1 MNAPNILFINVDQQR
16 YDCLGFT
23 GNPIVK
29 TPNID
34 ALSKSGMSFSKAFTP
49 IPLCCP
55 ARQTLLSGVMPS
67 VHGGLW
73 NFDCGSLNPL
83 GLDPKRNIWVNQL
96 KTAGYKTAY
105 IGKWHVHKELAPTSF
120 GFDSYKRFDGVP
132 HEAIEIKHHFNE
144 KQDGFWGVGAYDT
157 RPLEKTHTHQLAAEA
172 VRTLENFSATKSPW
186 HIRLDFPEPHLP
198 CLPADPFASMYP
210 PETIPEWENFKENF
224 NNKPFI
230 QKQQLKNWN
239 IENWTWKE
247 WAVYMAGYYGMISQY
262 DDAIGQVIKKVEQLG
277 LTENTLIIYSS
288 DHGDAA
294 GSHRMMDKHYVMYDE
309 EIHVP
314 LILRWDGKIKS
325 ETVCMDFTSHYLDL
339 GPTILDLLGMKQPED
354 YQGKSFLP
362 QLMGEK
368 NPDARK
374 FIFSTYNG
382 QQFGLY
388 SQRMVRDDK
397 FKYVW
402 NATDIDEFYNLENDP
417 FELENIIDI
426 SEVQE
431 LLKLYKKKLYNTFN
445 DLDDRLLQNDW
456 MKNQLVSNK
465 D

>member
-1 MNAPNILFINVDQQR
+1 MNVPNILFINVDQQR

-34 ALSKSGMSFSKAFTP
+34 NLAKTGMSFSNAFTP

-55 ARQTLLSGVMPS
+55 ARQTLLSGVMPD

-73 NFDCGSLNPL
+73 NYDCGSLNPT

-96 KTAGYKTAY
+96 KNAGYQTAY
-105 IGKWHVHKELAPTSF
+105 IGKWHVNKEVDPTSF
-120 GFDSYKRFDGVP
+120 GFDSYKRFDGIP
-132 HEAIEIKHHFNE
+132 PNATKIKHHINE

-157 RPLEKTHTHQLAAEA
+157 RPLKSTHTHQLAAEA
-172 VRTLENFSATKSPW
+172 IQTLEKFSKTNSPW

-198 CLPADPFASMYP
+198 CLPAEPYASMYP
-210 PETIPEWENFKENF
+210 PETIPEWKNFKEDF
-224 NNKPFI
+224 KNKPYI

-247 WAVYMAGYYGMISQY
+247 WAVYMSGYYGMISQY
-262 DDAIGQVIKKVEQLG
+262 DDAIGQVIKKVEELN
-277 LTENTLIIYSS
+277 LLENTLIIYTS

-314 LILRWDGKIKS
+314 MILKWDKKINS
-325 ETVCMDFTSHYLDL
+325 ETVCNDFISHYLDL
-339 GPTILDLLGMKQPED
+339 GPTILELLNLKISED
-354 YQGKSFLP
+354 YQGKSFLL
-362 QLMGEK
+362 QLMGKK
-368 NPDARK
+368 NPDSRE

-388 SQRMVRDDK
+388 SQRMIRDNK
-397 FKYVW
+397 FKFVW
-402 NATDIDEFYNLENDP
+402 NATDINEFYNLENDP
-417 FELENIIDI
+417 FELENIVDKT
-426 SEVQE
+426 EVQE
-431 LLKLYKKKLYNTFN
+431 ILEQYKQKLWKNFN
-445 DLDDRLLQNDW
+445 GLGDRLLQNDW
-456 MKNQLVSNK
+456 MKGALM

>member
-1 MNAPNILFINVDQQR
+1 MNVPNILFINVDQQR

-34 ALSKSGMSFSKAFTP
+34 NLAKTGISFSNAFTP

-55 ARQTLLSGVMPS
+55 ARQTLLSGVMPD

-73 NFDCGSLNPL
+73 NFDCGSLNPP
-83 GLDPKRNIWVNQL
+83 GLDSKRNIWVNQL

-105 IGKWHVHKELAPTSF
+105 VGKWHVNKELDPTSF

-132 HEAIEIKHHFNE
+132 PESTKIKHHFDDE
-144 KQDGFWGVGAYDT
+144 QDGFWGVGAYDT

-172 VRTLENFSATKSPW
+172 VQTLEKFSETNSPW

-198 CLPADPFASMYP
+198 CWPAEPFASMYP
-210 PETIPEWENFKENF
+210 PETIPEWENFKEDF
-224 NNKPFI
+224 KNKPFI

-247 WAVYMAGYYGMISQY
+247 WAIYMSGYYGMISQY
-262 DDAIGQVIKKVEQLG
+262 DDAIGRVIKKVEELG
-277 LTENTLIIYSS
+277 LLENTLIIYSS

-314 LILRWDGKIKS
+314 MILRWDGKIKA
-325 ETVCMDFTSHYLDL
+325 ETVCNDFTSHFLDL
-339 GPTILDLLGMKQPED
+339 GPTILELLGLEISED

-362 QLMGEK
+362 QLMGK
-368 NPDARK
+368 GNPDARE

-402 NATDIDEFYNLENDP
+402 NATDIDEFYDLENDP
-417 FELENIIDI
+417 FELENIIDK

-431 LLKLYKKKLYNTFN
+431 ILKQYKKKLYNTFN
-445 DLDDRLLQNDW
+445 ELGDRLLQNDW
-456 MKNQLVSNK
+456 MKNALL